1 MNNTSVNVQSS
12 YPTKHVFSKG
22 TAVAMSVTLFILAA
36 VLLGRSICAMIYSQR
51 LSVCQSLY
59 QIFGTG
65 SVPIVNIVVGVVTAC
80 LLVFLAIGLFSA
92 RSGANSNPPMTAGL
106 SFLKIGLIISIVYTS
121 LAVITSFASVS
132 IVNMN
137 PEGYIG
143 FINVSA
149 TGQFI
154 LTLFFGIAMICGE
167 AAMLRL
173 CSAMTTNLQIGAI
186 VKKGAGMAFLA
197 GVVGVVTGAV
207 AFFIKL
213 FRLVAPPKDY
223 LQNIAADKSV
233 DGITSADM
241 LLNAFN
247 VLIFAA
253 VAVIFV
259 LLIVMAGSYAIRCD
273 DVIRAARNGGYNMAH
288 SVINP
293 EAVPDFTTPQ
303 TYNYNQS
310 PNFTPYY
317 SANKTYQNVNS
328 NIYNGTVPPV
338 PQAPENPFM
347 PKTQYPNGAPVQQN
361 PAVNPAVNPAYPTEP
376 SVQPGSVNPSPFA
389 QKAVDLH
396 KPSPGHLNT
405 PPTDH
410 P

>member
-173 CSAMTTNLQIGAI
+173 CSAMTTNLQSGAI

-273 DVIRAARNGGYNMAH
+273 DVIRAARNGGYNISRQTISKYISLYERKELIATNGDTIYYRVYH
-288 SVINP
+288 ENGIQKHEVITKEKYCAAWRIYWNYRR
-293 EAVPDFTTPQ
+293 EGEDSGFAFACMYAFLHGVPRKQ
-303 TYNYNQS
+303 
-310 PNFTPYY
+310 
-317 SANKTYQNVNS
+317 KTIVKNAFYLD
-328 NIYNGTVPPV
+328 T
-338 PQAPENPFM
+338 
-347 PKTQYPNGAPVQQN
+347 
-361 PAVNPAVNPAYPTEP
+361 
-376 SVQPGSVNPSPFA
+376 
-389 QKAVDLH
+389 
-396 KPSPGHLNT
+396 LNT
-405 PPTDH
+405 LSNLVAESFLYEKIS
-410 P
+410 

>member
-143 FINVSA
+143 FINISA

-173 CSAMTTNLQIGAI
+173 CSAMTTNLQSGAI

-253 VAVIFV
+253 VAATVGLIIACV
-259 LLIVMAGSYAIRCD
+259 MSYLLQRTRIRGRT
-273 DVIRAARNGGYNMAH
+273 I
-288 SVINP
+288 
-293 EAVPDFTTPQ
+293 
-303 TYNYNQS
+303 
-310 PNFTPYY
+310 PNFLITLGSGTP
-317 SANKTYQNVNS
+317 SVVIALGLIMTYQNVNS

-389 QKAVDLH
+389 QQAVDLH